1 MDNEAEAERRVSAD
15 QRASETLADTELG
28 PPRAGPDFGSRVPV
42 FEFDAVFEAVAAAS
56 LPLHLEPVEVASPRY
71 LEPVEPTLAR
81 YLDPVED
88 VAIAL
93 PDRHDDRAGDR
104 AIHADRWLRAQARMA
119 RQRFYSYCLTLT
131 ASVFALMTFMY
142 GVQGRADSDRTFIGL
157 GVMFAATTAF
167 LLWAAVRVTRPHP
180 LD

>member
-1 MDNEAEAERRVSAD
+1 MSAE
-15 QRASETLADTELG
+15 QRASETLADPELG
-28 PPRAGPDFGSRVPV
+28 PPRARVDLGARVPV

-56 LPLHLEPVEVASPRY
+56 LPRH
-71 LEPVEPTLAR
+71 LEPVEPTSAR

-93 PDRHDDRAGDR
+93 PSRQDNLPDDDRAADDR
-104 AIHADRWLRAQARMA
+104 AADDRARDRALHARWLRAQARMA

-142 GVQGRADSDRTFIGL
+142 GVQGRADSDSTFIGL

>member
-1 MDNEAEAERRVSAD
+1 LDRKSHYDLQEQLVPAWSMMDNEAEAERRVSAE
-15 QRASETLADTELG
+15 QRASETLADAELG
-28 PPRAGPDFGSRVPV
+28 PAHAHVDFGARVPV

-56 LPLHLEPVEVASPRY
+56 LPRH
-71 LEPVEPTLAR
+71 
-81 YLDPVED
+81 LDPVED

-93 PDRHDDRAGDR
+93 PSRHDDRESDR
-104 AIHADRWLRAQARMA
+104 ALHADRWRRAQARMA
-119 RQRFYSYCLTLT
+119 RQRFYSYCLTLS

-142 GVQGRADSDRTFIGL
+142 GVQGRADADRTFIGL